1 MEKDHG
7 TKDTER
13 YESMPGGVH
22 WPPESS
28 LDHKKRMQ
36 ADWWRR
42 TIMMRERSREKARVV
57 AQLHQLNHWLDSL
70 LAKDSTELVL
80 EDLQEIQAQLPNK
93 RNLCELQ
100 RKDRQRLIIIIKQ
113 SRKSST
119 PEVAELSRTIIHKWR
134 SSST

>member
-1 MEKDHG
+1 MEEDHG
-7 TKDTER
+7 TKDSER
-13 YESMPGGVH
+13 YKPMPGGVH

-70 LAKDSTELVL
+70 LAKESTELVL

>member
-1 MEKDHG
+1 
-7 TKDTER
+7 
-13 YESMPGGVH
+13 
-22 WPPESS
+22 
-28 LDHKKRMQ
+28 
-36 ADWWRR
+36 
-42 TIMMRERSREKARVV
+42 MMRERSREKARVV
-57 AQLHQLNHWLDSL
+57 AQLHQLNHWLDGL
-70 LAKDSTELVL
+70 LAKESTELVL